1 MSNENSP
8 QSSVYHR
15 QGQQKNHA
23 CMCRRTVNEM
33 SPEKVFKHALFTV
46 EVGRDYKL
54 MIHSYYEF
62 RMKLDTAQEY
72 FY

>member
-15 QGQQKNHA
+15 QRQQKNHA
-23 CMCRRTVNEM
+23 CTCRRTVNEM
-33 SPEKVFKHALFTV
+33 SPEKVLSMLFIV
-46 EVGRDYKL
+46 EVDRDCKL
-54 MIHSYYEF
+54 MIHSYISF